1 MRDVELHVDGLSVRT
16 SGLSS
21 AAHPEL
27 RVSVAD
33 AALLGECETF
43 LGYVLNYLR
52 RGARLRGEETFA
64 YGYWITK
71 FRAADDGLLEAWEYT
86 ADATEF
92 VPGATLTLGYWRDQH
107 EVCDRYAAEFAPPR
121 PDRLVVI
128 SDGVLEGDAV
138 QGVRYPSPEHM
149 SGWWVT
155 TDRYNGDAKSLRRE
169 HLYHLTASRADLARY
184 VALPFGFR
192 FDLAHHE
199 DVWFDSKTLE

>member
-1 MRDVELHVDGLSVRT
+1 MQEVELQTEGLSVRT
-16 SGLSS
+16 RGLSS

-27 RVSVAD
+27 RASVAD
-33 AALLGECETF
+33 ASLLGECEAF
-43 LGYVLNYLR
+43 IRYLLAYLR
-52 RGARLRGEETFA
+52 QGARLRDEETLA
-64 YGYWITK
+64 YGYWLTR
-71 FRAADDGLLEAWEYT
+71 FRAAGDGLLEAWEYT

-92 VPGATLTLGYWRDQH
+92 VSGVTLTLGYWRQQH

-149 SGWWVT
+149 SGWWIT
-155 TDRYNGDAKSLRRE
+155 TGRYNGDVKTLRRE
-169 HLYHLTASRADLARY
+169 HLYHLTAARPDLARY

-192 FDLAHHE
+192 FDLAQRE
-199 DVWFDSKTLE
+199 DVWFDPKTLE